1 MGINKNAI
9 IRYNTLDRCFSNPGK
24 RYSIIKLLEECNR
37 SLTEL
42 DPKSGGIRKRQLY
55 DDIRFMES
63 PQGWSIPLLRVKEG
77 RSVFFKYED
86 PNFSINN
93 QPLNEMEAEQLKSA
107 ISVLGR
113 FKGLPQFNWIN
124 ELLPKL
130 DQTFQ
135 LSNQKHEIFHFDNNE
150 YLQGIEFLTPLFN
163 AVLNQQTLQIDYQSF
178 QSGELQQIIFY
189 PYYLKEYNNR
199 WFLFGRNKKFPNLV
213 NLALDRIQSL
223 KTTSISYED
232 SDVDWNEYFDDIIG
246 VTKPHGIPLTK
257 ILLRAGKNL
266 EPYIKTKPLHGSQKN
281 VLMDANSYTFSIE
294 VIPNFELENLI
305 LSHIPNLTVLY
316 PPEFRDRIK
325 AKLEESLSLYNNAL
339 PLQSYKIS
347 LNTEQRN
354 INRS

>member
-9 IRYNTLDRCFSNPGK
+9 IRYKTLDRCFSNHGK
-24 RYSIIKLLEECNR
+24 LYSIINLLEECNR

-63 PQGWSIPLLRVKEG
+63 PQGWSIPLLRVKDG

-93 QPLNEMEAEQLKSA
+93 QPLNQMEAEQLKA
-107 ISVLGR
+107 AVQVLKR
-113 FKGLPQFNWIN
+113 FKGLPQFKWIN

-130 DQTFQ
+130 DRTFQ
-135 LSNQKHEIFHFDNNE
+135 LSNQNHEIFHFDNNE

-163 AVLNQQTLQIDYQSF
+163 AVLNKQTLQIDYQSF
-178 QSGELQQIIFY
+178 QGSELQQIIFY

-199 WFLFGRNKKFPNLV
+199 WFLFGRNKKFSNIV

-223 KTTSISYED
+223 KTTSISYEE

-246 VTKPHGIPLTK
+246 VTKPHGVPLTK
-257 ILLRAGKNL
+257 ILLKAAKIL
-266 EPYIKTKPLHGSQKN
+266 EPYIKSKPLHGSQKK
-281 VLMDANSYTFSIE
+281 VLLDEDSYTFSIE

-305 LSHIPNLTVLY
+305 LSHIPNLKVLD
-316 PPEFRDRIK
+316 PPEFRERIK
-325 AKLEESLSLYNNAL
+325 EKLQRSLSFYSTTF
-339 PLQSYKIS
+339 PSQ
-347 LNTEQRN
+347 T
-354 INRS
+354 